1 VERNGVTAKGFHAE
15 DAPMKWPGVV
25 VLVFLMTAASRS
37 GPVDAAVAM
46 VRTVGVVDFYAP
58 TPLGA
63 FGFVPERYAA
73 DELSTLLAQSGVG
86 QLMVVP
92 RDSME
97 KTEASVGWHNTD
109 VLHFDRLRALA
120 QAAGAN
126 TLVVGWIPLLAV
138 RVGGGGGGVP
148 PNGSGPP
155 MADTNLVLQVF
166 DAAQGRLV
174 GETRQSASVL
184 VATTRDLLAKQVL
197 HDALLRGVAPLA
209 RSLSVGAP

>member
-1 VERNGVTAKGFHAE
+1 MR
-15 DAPMKWPGVV
+15 WLGVV
-25 VLVFLMTAASRS
+25 VLLFLITAASRS
-37 GPVDAAVAM
+37 GPVDATAATAK
-46 VRTVGVVDFYAP
+46 TVGVVDFYSP

-63 FGFVPERYAA
+63 FGFVPERFAA

-86 QLMVVP
+86 QLTVVP
-92 RDSME
+92 RDSMA
-97 KTEASVGWHNTD
+97 KAEASVGWGNAD
-109 VLHFDRLRALA
+109 VLHFDRLRVLA

-126 TLVVGWIPLLAV
+126 TLVVGWIPLLVV
-138 RVGGGGGGVP
+138 RTGGGGGGLP

-197 HDALLRGVAPLA
+197 HDALVRGVSPL
-209 RSLSVGAP
+209 VGALSTGTP

>member
-1 VERNGVTAKGFHAE
+1 MRWQGVA
-15 DAPMKWPGVV
+15 
-25 VLVFLMTAASRS
+25 VLLFLITAASRS
-37 GPVDAAVAM
+37 GPADTAAAT
-46 VRTVGVVDFYAP
+46 VRTVGVVDFYSP

-63 FGFVPERYAA
+63 FGFVPERFAA
-73 DELSTLLAQSGVG
+73 DELSTLLAQSGAG
-86 QLMVVP
+86 QLAFVP

-97 KTEASVGWHNTD
+97 KAEASVGWQNID
-109 VLHFDRLRALA
+109 VLHFGRLRVLA

-126 TLVVGWIPLLAV
+126 ALVVGWIPLLVV
-138 RVGGGGGGVP
+138 RAGGGGGGFP

-184 VATTRDLLAKQVL
+184 LATTRDLLAKQVL
-197 HDALLRGVAPLA
+197 HDALMRGVSPVA
-209 RSLSVGAP
+209 RALSSEAR